1 MESKGAN
8 NPGILTLTTGLS
20 KPFLRLEKYP
30 TLLIEMERHM
40 EVLNRSLSQNIHY
53 HSKARGWFFRFF
65 MIFKEVFNAHQGYSI
80 LIHFKM

>member
-8 NPGILTLTTGLS
+8 SPGILTLTTGLS

-40 EVLNRSLSQNIHY
+40 EVLNRSLSQIIHY
-53 HSKARGWFFRFF
+53 HSKAWGWFFRFF
-65 MIFKEVFNAHQGYSI
+65 MSFKEVSKCSPRLFYFNT
-80 LIHFKM
+80 F